1 MKKER
6 KEYLLGCFPALPEEI
21 EKQMQGKKSVNFVVL
36 LTNGNE
42 LFARCYHRYSKG
54 ELAERQ
60 RYVFAKDGAVRYGK
74 DDGRRWTIRS
84 EFREP
89 VFCQS
94 TYGYTF
100 NNSYTVL
107 NIEAIKN
114 SCMRYSCAESY
125 RNSLLMEYMK
135 LYCRRPNVEYLMKSG
150 YYSLIYETIT
160 GYWGGRTIL
169 NVSPLINWKSNN
181 LLKMLGL
188 NRTEFKTLKGSEHYY
203 ESYIH
208 WRRNYPNYKPDELL
222 DLAKV
227 FGDEAGTVERFCKVT
242 GLRAV
247 RIAKYLGENNISK
260 HDYSDYLD
268 QCRILKYNLHD
279 TAICMP
285 HDFDAMHTRLSALI
299 RYETDEINRKLFV
312 ENYEERKALEYSGS
326 GLILRQ
332 PESMEE
338 IAAEGAALNHCVGGY
353 AERHAKGKLTI
364 LFLRTADKPDVP
376 YYTMEVSADG
386 RIVQCR
392 GFKNNNANN
401 PKPQKIIDF
410 ENDYQ
415 TYLDALFGRNN
426 KVQRSKKSA

>member
-1 MKKER
+1 MRKER
-6 KEYLLGCFPALPEEI
+6 KEYLLGCFPALPAEI
-21 EKQMQGKKSVNFVVL
+21 EKQMQGKKAANFVVL

-42 LFARCYHRYSKG
+42 LFARCYHHYSKG
-54 ELAERQ
+54 GLVERQ

-74 DDGRRWTIRS
+74 DDGRSWTIRS

-100 NNSYTVL
+100 DNSYIAL

-135 LYCRRPNVEYLMKSG
+135 LYCKHPNVEYLMKSG
-150 YYSLIYETIT
+150 YYGLIYETIT
-160 GYWGGRTIL
+160 GYWGGRTEL
-169 NVSPLINWKSNN
+169 SVSSLINWKSNN
-181 LLKMLGL
+181 LLKMLDL
-188 NRTEFKTLKGSEHYY
+188 NRTEFKTLKGSERYY

-222 DLAKV
+222 YLAKV
-227 FGDEAGTVERFCKVT
+227 FGDEAGTVERFCRIT

-247 RIAKYLGENNISK
+247 RIAKYLSQNNINK
-260 HDYSDYLD
+260 RDYSDYLD

-285 HDFDAMHTRLSALI
+285 YDFHSMHARLSALI
-299 RYETDEINRKLFV
+299 RYESDEINCKLFT
-312 ENYEERKALEYSGS
+312 ENYAERKALEYSGN
-326 GLILRQ
+326 GFILRQ

-364 LFLRTADKPDVP
+364 LFLRRLDKPDVP
-376 YYTMEVSADG
+376 YYTMEVSTDG

-392 GFKNNNANN
+392 GYKNNKANN
-401 PKPQKIIDF
+401 PKPQEIINF
-410 ENDYQ
+410 EKDYQ
-415 TYLDALFGRNN
+415 IYLDALFGRENQ
-426 KVQRSKKSA
+426 KVRISA